1 MASSPLLLSAALTLL
16 LSPLL
21 ASPASAQAT
30 SVQATPTP
38 EPVAQAAPA
47 SETTPAND
55 PALSF
60 TAQILNLF
68 PSDYTSRFGNVQAFA
83 DSVNG
88 YGVRYFPLP
97 FKVDVRLTYIS
108 HPLYQEYALSARY
121 ADTTF
126 AVGRFENGDGG
137 AKLGIA
143 HVEVTHNPYTGLQY
157 GAIYQD
163 QGRSSRLN
171 LGYAVAA
178 GPSRFYGELGYAFQ
192 GTVDA
197 PYLHFEASTGGSR
210 TDGPFTVG
218 AYGTFRSYVFPQA
231 AQLSTDFSAS
241 VTYRPTD
248 YSSVTI
254 SQFERFVVGSSTI
267 PDLAVGRYTRSNLDI
282 VLNPNAKAG
291 PFSLRN
297 LEYHYQYSFLGG
309 DSSVNAVGFTVRA
322 DVAPAFVIDLTP
334 HHDFIANE
342 TGLRA
347 DLFYRGVDLPI
358 LVGPSFDY
366 ILTPTGSRYVIT
378 LKAGVK

>member
-1 MASSPLLLSAALTLL
+1 MAYSPLLLSVALTLL

-21 ASPASAQAT
+21 ASSASAQAT
-30 SVQATPTP
+30 PVQTTPP
-38 EPVAQAAPA
+38 EPVAQAAPPPA
-47 SETTPAND
+47 TSPAND
-55 PALSF
+55 PELSF
-60 TAQILNLF
+60 TAQLLNLF

-97 FKVDVRLTYIS
+97 FKVDARLTYIS

-126 AVGRFENGDGG
+126 AVGRFENGDKD
-137 AKLGIA
+137 AKLGVA
-143 HVEVTHNPYTGLQY
+143 HVEVSHNPYTGLQY

-171 LGYAVAA
+171 LGYAVAV
-178 GPSRFYGELGYAFQ
+178 GPSRFYGEAGYAFQ

-197 PYLHFEASTGGSR
+197 PYLHVEASTGKSR

-218 AYGTFRSYVFPQA
+218 AYGTFRSYIFPQA

-254 SQFERFVVGSSTI
+254 SDFERFVVGSSTI
-267 PDLAVGRYTRSNLDI
+267 PDLAVARYTKSNLDI
-282 VLNPNAKAG
+282 VLNPNVKAG

-297 LEYHYQYSFLGG
+297 LEYHYQYSFLGTE
-309 DSSVNAVGFTVRA
+309 STANAVGFTVRA
-322 DVAPAFVIDLTP
+322 DVASAFVIDLTP
-334 HHDFIANE
+334 HHDFVAGE
-342 TGLRA
+342 TGVRA
-347 DLFYRGVDLPI
+347 DLFYRGADLPI

>member
-1 MASSPLLLSAALTLL
+1 MASSPFLLSVALTLL

-21 ASPASAQAT
+21 ASPAFA
-30 SVQATPTP
+30 QATPTP
-38 EPVAQAAPA
+38 DPVAQTAPPP
-47 SETTPAND
+47 ETTPAND

-60 TAQILNLF
+60 TAQLLNLF

-97 FKVDVRLTYIS
+97 FKVDARLTYIS
-108 HPLYQEYALSARY
+108 HPLYQEYGISARY

-248 YSSVTI
+248 YSSVTL

-267 PDLAVGRYTRSNLDI
+267 PDLAVGRYTRSNLDV
-282 VLNPNAKAG
+282 VLNPNVKVG

-297 LEYHYQYSFLGG
+297 LEYHYQYSFLGTDG
-309 DSSVNAVGFTVRA
+309 TANAVGFTVRA

-347 DLFYRGVDLPI
+347 DLFYRGADLPI